1 MHAMKARVGK
11 GLGLGFKGPG
21 SLHGLTLKVVSALVL
36 RNASSFVWR
45 ASQLFGKLMS
55 FFLKLVSFLE
65 KGVFF

>member
-21 SLHGLTLKVVSALVL
+21 SLHGLTLKVVSALVF
-36 RNASSFVWR
+36 RN